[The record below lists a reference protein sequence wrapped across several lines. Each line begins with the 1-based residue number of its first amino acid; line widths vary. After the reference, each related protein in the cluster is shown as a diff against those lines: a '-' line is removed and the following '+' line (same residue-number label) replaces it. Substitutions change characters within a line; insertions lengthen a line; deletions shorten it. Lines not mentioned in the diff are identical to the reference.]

1 MRSRHCVSQYIWLC
15 REYGSQAIMDIQD
28 SGATLELR
36 QTSEMDG
43 FGFESFCLLLVMAT
57 EMEPPEPC
65 LPEQPLSHWTK
76 TEVKK

>member
-1 MRSRHCVSQYIWLC
+1 M
-15 REYGSQAIMDIQD
+15 YGSAENTAAKPSWTSRTPE

-76 TEVKK
+76 REVKK